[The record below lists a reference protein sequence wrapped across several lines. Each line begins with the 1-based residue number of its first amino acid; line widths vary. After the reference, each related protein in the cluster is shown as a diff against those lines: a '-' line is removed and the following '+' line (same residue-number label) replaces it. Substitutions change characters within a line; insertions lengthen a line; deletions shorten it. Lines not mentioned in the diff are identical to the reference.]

1 MVENYWKPSELT
13 RNIDLNLRNLSFELM
28 LLNNIKKEEDDA

>member
-13 RNIDLNLRNLSFELM
+13 SGIDLDLRNLSFELM
-28 LLNNIKKEEDDA
+28 LLNNVKKEEDNA